1 MQEKLYSRPAEKPE
15 KVIACGWRKNGP
27 LRPTAPSDGKK
38 GEKQMQLLNTG
49 LGVALSNLTA
59 FQLLIA
65 GGLLLGVAAL
75 LLALGRE
82 RRVSVKPSAV
92 TEELAVHMGRIANA
106 LENLADPLR
115 DRSHFTDLRERGGPQ
130 KPTEDAHHVSYSI
143 FGR

>member
-1 MQEKLYSRPAEKPE
+1 MAQERP
-15 KVIACGWRKNGP
+15 
-27 LRPTAPSDGKK
+27 LHPTPPSDGKK
-38 GEKQMQLLNTG
+38 GEQQMQLLNTG
-49 LGVALSNLTA
+49 LAGLGAALSNLTA

-115 DRSHFTDLRERGGPQ
+115 DRSHFTDVRERGGPE

>member
-1 MQEKLYSRPAEKPE
+1 M
-15 KVIACGWRKNGP
+15 NGP
-27 LRPTAPSDGKK
+27 LHPTPPSDGKK
-38 GEKQMQLLNTG
+38 GEKQMQLLNTGLAG

-115 DRSHFTDLRERGGPQ
+115 DRSHFTDLRERGGPE